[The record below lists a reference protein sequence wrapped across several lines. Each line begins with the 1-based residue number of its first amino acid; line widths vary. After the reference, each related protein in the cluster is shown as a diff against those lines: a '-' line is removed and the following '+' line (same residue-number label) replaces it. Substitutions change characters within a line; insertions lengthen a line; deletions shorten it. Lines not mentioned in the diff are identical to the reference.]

1 MSGLVWLASYPKSGS
16 TWLRTMLSALLS
28 PEHEVNL
35 HELIGRATLDT
46 PSGLDEELGFD
57 PAELS
62 PDALNEVRAAAF
74 RRAAA
79 SAPATTPTFQKTHLA
94 NITLRDGARL
104 FDEQSGRAV
113 YLVRDPRDVA
123 VSYSHY
129 IAEPVTKVVE
139 AMCGHETVLGRAQ
152 LVRPTFLQQPMGSWS
167 GHAQSWV
174 DSPSLPVLTVRY
186 EDLLADPAG
195 QLGRVAAFAGL
206 DASTDALM
214 QAVQRTSL
222 SALRALED
230 EHGFPERMATADRFF
245 RNGVAGE
252 GLSLPDELQHQ
263 LIASCGPTM
272 QKLGYGSEVSTTP
285 ASERQP

>member
-1 MSGLVWLASYPKSGS
+1 MWLASYPKSGS

-28 PEHEVNL
+28 PEHEVDL
-35 HELIGRATLDT
+35 HDLVGRATLDT
-46 PSGLDEELGFD
+46 PSSLDEELGFD

-79 SAPATTPTFQKTHLA
+79 LTPATTPTFQKTHLA
-94 NITLRDGARL
+94 NIALRGGSRL
-104 FDEQSGRAV
+104 FDEKSGRAV

-129 IAEPVTKVVE
+129 IAEPVTTVVE
-139 AMCGHETVLGRAQ
+139 AMCGDQTVLGRAQ
-152 LVRPTFLQQPMGSWS
+152 LDRPTFLQQPMGSWS

-186 EDLLADPAG
+186 EDLLADPGG
-195 QLGRVAAFAGL
+195 QLGRVADFAHL
-206 DASTDALM
+206 DASTESLA
-214 QAVQRTSL
+214 QAVQRTSM
-222 SALRALED
+222 SALQALED
-230 EHGFPERMATADRFF
+230 EHGFPESMATADRFF

-252 GLSLPDELQHQ
+252 GLLLSDELQRQ
-263 LIASCGPTM
+263 LMASCGPTM
-272 QKLGYGSEVSTTP
+272 QRFGYGSQGLTP
-285 ASERQP
+285 PSPDRQS